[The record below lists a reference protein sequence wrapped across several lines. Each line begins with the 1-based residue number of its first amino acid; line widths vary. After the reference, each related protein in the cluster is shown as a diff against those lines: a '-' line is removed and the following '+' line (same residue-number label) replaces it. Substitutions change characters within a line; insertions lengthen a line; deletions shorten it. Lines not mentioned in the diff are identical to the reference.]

1 MRSLRTRDPNTPRHN
16 TVLKTTTTPD
26 EEPKYRELIAQF
38 PSTPR
43 GARLARR
50 GAVRHVAEWGYPPA
64 SDTSCTV
71 ALLVAELASN
81 AVRHGRVP
89 GRDFRLRL
97 TLQQAPM
104 QTIRIEVSDTRDERL
119 PLRPPTTSPEDE
131 TGRGLLLV
139 DLLATRWGTAPRVP
153 VGKTVWA
160 ECAAQEHRHGA

>member
-1 MRSLRTRDPNTPRHN
+1 MDN

-26 EEPKYRELIAQF
+26 EEPKYRELTAQF

-50 GAVRHVAEWGYPPA
+50 GAVRHVAEWGFPPA

-97 TLQQAPM
+97 TLRPAPTQT
-104 QTIRIEVSDTRDERL
+104 QTIRIEVSDTRDDRL
-119 PLRPPTTSPEDE
+119 PLKPSPT
-131 TGRGLLLV
+131 
-139 DLLATRWGTAPRVP
+139 
-153 VGKTVWA
+153 
-160 ECAAQEHRHGA
+160 

>member
-1 MRSLRTRDPNTPRHN
+1 MDN

-26 EEPKYRELIAQF
+26 EEPKYRELTAQF

-43 GARLARR
+43 GARLARQ

-64 SDTSCTV
+64 SETSCTV

-97 TLQQAPM
+97 TLRPAPTP

-119 PLRPPTTSPEDE
+119 PLRPTTTSPDDE

-139 DLLATRWGTAPRVP
+139 DRLATRWGTSPRVP

-160 ECAAQEHRHGA
+160 ECAPEEHRHGA

>member
-1 MRSLRTRDPNTPRHN
+1 MDN

-26 EEPKYRELIAQF
+26 EEPKHRELAAQF

-97 TLQQAPM
+97 TLQAEADV
-104 QTIRIEVSDTRDERL
+104 IRIEVSDTRDERL
-119 PLRPPTTSPEDE
+119 PLKPPTATSPEDE

-160 ECAAQEHRHGA
+160 ECAVQKPGRAPSPGSLHN